1 MNSPIV
7 KVWRAKGFRD
17 ENFGDEKF
25 VLKCRTADG
34 RRWIFSLA
42 AECSYWH
49 ETNKPYIEGEEPYN
63 LNSTAFGVDDVRAM

>member
-7 KVWRAKGFRD
+7 KVWRNR
-17 ENFGDEKF
+17 NFSEGKF
-25 VLKCRTADG
+25 ILQCETADG

-49 ETNKPYIEGEEPYN
+49 EADKLYGPGEEAYD